1 MAETPYFRQREKY
14 GKLNT
19 HSSSHIIR
27 GLEALV
33 NTLLTM
39 IVANLL

>member
-1 MAETPYFRQREKY
+1 MAETPYFRQGEKY
-14 GKLNT
+14 GELNN
-19 HSSSHIIR
+19 HASSLTIR
-27 GLEALV
+27 GLEGLV